1 MVISV
6 ARKRYFV
13 GYKQYRVCKLE
24 SGLVVVEEDNSV
36 VEGRKDGVAEVRPRE
51 AVCGRC
57 HRDKVKVLDSMAVAS
72 GHSVEQGDGSCVNAV
87 RRLAACA
94 AVEADR
100 MLQSFR
106 A

>member
-6 ARKRYFV
+6 ARKHYFV
-13 GYKQYRVCKLE
+13 GYIQYRVCKLE
-24 SGLVVVEEDNSV
+24 SGLVVVEEDNSGV
-36 VEGRKDGVAEVRPRE
+36 GDRKDGVAEVHPRE

-72 GHSVEQGDGSCVNAV
+72 ERSVEQSGGSCVNAV
-87 RRLAACA
+87 HRLAACA

-100 MLQSFR
+100 MLQPFR